1 MEFTCKLAVVRWQ
14 TGKVLAGSRDR
25 SSRLTVALTS
35 TPLVRLSAVLMVCA
49 TFLSAPSAVAAAK
62 CKISKVVELP
72 ITMDSLRPTIDVKI
86 NNRDAKFVLDSGA
99 FYSMISSATAAEY
112 SLKTAPGHYGLRVT
126 GIGGTADV
134 GVATVKEFSI
144 VGLIIKNVEFL
155 VGGSEVGNAGLLGQ
169 NLLENFDVEYDL
181 AAGVI
186 RLFKTEDC
194 GHARLAYWLT
204 PEQDFS
210 WMPIERIEPLHP
222 HTIGVAYVNDKK
234 IRVEFDTGAFVSVL
248 SLKAAERAGIRPDSP
263 GVVESGYSRGIGRGM
278 VMSYIA
284 PFASFKIGDG
294 EEIKNTKLRIADIGL
309 DSADMLVGAD
319 FFISHRVFVANKEHK
334 LFLSYNGGP
343 VFNLSKKR
351 PERTAPSPEDQPD
364 PQGDG
369 TKQADNSGAA
379 SPAQGDGTKQ
389 ADNSNAAS
397 PAQAADLA
405 RRGSALAARRDFVPA
420 LADLSKAIE
429 LSPNDPEFYYQR
441 AGTYSASGQM
451 DRALADYN
459 RVLTLRRDFLPAYI
473 PRAEIELTKGDMP
486 AAIADLEAV
495 DRLAPKQADL
505 RLMLA
510 ELYGRI
516 DRMPAAIAQF
526 SLWIQNHP
534 DDSRMLAARAGRC
547 LSSALQN
554 QDLATAMGDC
564 NSALRTADKKDRNYS
579 ELFVDRGLVHLRQ
592 GNYDKAIADFND
604 AFKMTPKN
612 ARALYARAVA
622 ESRKNEKNDSASDV
636 EAAKQ
641 IAPEVAK
648 SFERYGIVP

>member
-1 MEFTCKLAVVRWQ
+1 M
-14 TGKVLAGSRDR
+14 
-25 SSRLTVALTS
+25 
-35 TPLVRLSAVLMVCA
+35 
-49 TFLSAPSAVAAAK
+49 
-62 CKISKVVELP
+62 VELP
-72 ITMDSLRPTIDVKI
+72 ITMNSLRPTIDAKI
-86 NNRDAKFVLDSGA
+86 NNRDAKFLLDSGA

-112 SLKTAPGHYGLRVT
+112 NLKTVPGPYGLRVT
-126 GIGGTADV
+126 GIGGAADV

-144 VGLIIKNVEFL
+144 VGLIIKNLDFL

-169 NLLENFDVEYDL
+169 NFLEKFDVEYDL
-181 AAGVI
+181 AAGAI

-194 GHARLAYWLT
+194 GHTRLAYWLT
-204 PEQDFS
+204 PEQDYS
-210 WMPIERIEPLHP
+210 SMPIERIEPMRP

-234 IRVEFDTGAFVSVL
+234 IRVEFDTGAFTSVL
-248 SLKAAERAGIRPDSP
+248 SLKAAERAGVRPDSP
-263 GVVESGYSRGIGRGM
+263 GVVASGYARCIGRGM
-278 VMSYIA
+278 TREYIA

-294 EEIKNTKLRIADIGL
+294 EEIKNAKLRIADIELGE
-309 DSADMLVGAD
+309 ADMLIGAD
-319 FFISHRVFVANKEHK
+319 FFISHRIFVANKEGK

-343 VFNLSKKR
+343 VFNLSQKR
-351 PERTAPSPEDQPD
+351 PEQTAPGPEDQPAD
-364 PQGDG
+364 QPEAQADG
-369 TKQADNSGAA
+369 AVQADNSGAA
-379 SPAQGDGTKQ
+379 SP
-389 ADNSNAAS
+389 S
-397 PAQAADLA
+397 QAADLA
-405 RRGSALAARRDFVPA
+405 RRGSALAARRDFGPA
-420 LADLSKAIE
+420 VADLSKAIE

-441 AGTYSASGQM
+441 AETYSASGQM
-451 DRALADYN
+451 DRALTDYN
-459 RVLTLRRDFLPAYI
+459 RVLTLKRDFLPAYI
-473 PRAEIELTKGDMP
+473 PRAEIELAKGDMHS
-486 AAIADLEAV
+486 AIADLEAV

-510 ELYGRI
+510 KLYGRI
-516 DRMPAAIAQF
+516 DRMPAAIEQF

-554 QDLATAMGDC
+554 QDLATAMSDC

-579 ELFVDRGLVHLRQ
+579 NLFVDRGLVHLRQ

-604 AFKMTPKN
+604 AFKMTPTN

-622 ESRKNEKNDSASDV
+622 ESRKNEKKDSASDV